1 MSYTSVIM
9 HRLLYM
15 LFTLRL
21 LMVQYELLRRICYE
35 PPQRGTFCGMDGP
48 VWRGLVSG
56 ITVLVAAS
64 SIPPLPAAIRRAVM
78 GKCPNCGKGALY
90 KSYLKQVDHCS
101 VCGESYGQIH
111 ADDGPPWLTILLV
124 GHVIVPLIFIVTS
137 VITWPLWVT
146 MSVWPAATALL
157 ALAVLPRAKG
167 VFLAIIWTTQSPGF
181 EKS

>member
-1 MSYTSVIM
+1 
-9 HRLLYM
+9 
-15 LFTLRL
+15 
-21 LMVQYELLRRICYE
+21 
-35 PPQRGTFCGMDGP
+35 
-48 VWRGLVSG
+48 
-56 ITVLVAAS
+56 
-64 SIPPLPAAIRRAVM
+64 
-78 GKCPNCGKGALY
+78 
-90 KSYLKQVDHCS
+90 
-101 VCGESYGQIH
+101 
-111 ADDGPPWLTILLV
+111 V